1 LAFVL
6 VAVVAR
12 HQQDSRALAVLDGS
26 DWDRNP
32 AISRAV
38 NRIRQPDKT
47 VLLAVPLEIDFGD
60 KAGLTASHRAFL
72 CAKQDRG
79 YSTKASWSRG
89 ASDPVVDA
97 FGAARPPH
105 GRHQSGASLEHQ
117 LSGNCARQWLA
128 TRTRDGCAPLSVHA
142 TLAEP

>member
-1 LAFVL
+1 M
-6 VAVVAR
+6 
-12 HQQDSRALAVLDGS
+12 
-26 DWDRNP
+26 
-32 AISRAV
+32 

-72 CAKQDRG
+72 CATQDRG

-97 FGAARPPH
+97 FGGSSPATVAINRAQALNISSRGTVLASGWRPAPGMAAR
-105 GRHQSGASLEHQ
+105 R
-117 LSGNCARQWLA
+117 
-128 TRTRDGCAPLSVHA
+128 
-142 TLAEP
+142 

>member
-1 LAFVL
+1 
-6 VAVVAR
+6 
-12 HQQDSRALAVLDGS
+12 
-26 DWDRNP
+26 
-32 AISRAV
+32 V

-47 VLLAVPLEIDFGD
+47 VLLAVPLEIDFCD

-97 FGAARPPH
+97 FGGSSP
-105 GRHQSGASLEHQ
+105 
-117 LSGNCARQWLA
+117 A
-128 TRTRDGCAPLSVHA
+128 TRSPSIGRKP
-142 TLAEP
+142 